1 MKAEK
6 IMRALSAG
14 FENKSKEGTV
24 QMMFDDMEFWEEK
37 FFKISCL
44 NPP

>member
-1 MKAEK
+1 MG
-6 IMRALSAG
+6 ALLAS
-14 FENKSKEGTV
+14 FENKSKERTGE
-24 QMMFDDMEFWEEK
+24 MMFDDMEFWEEN